1 MRGRQIK
8 PIVQSFFNDPESVL
22 APDCGVVK
30 FEGGNTPQTQPRKG
44 LPVLLC
50 NCAPMLLIALTL
62 QNIFGSLPVKAA
74 ALNDDLKM
82 GICASI

>member
-1 MRGRQIK
+1 
-8 PIVQSFFNDPESVL
+8 
-22 APDCGVVK
+22 
-30 FEGGNTPQTQPRKG
+30 

-50 NCAPMLLIALTL
+50 DCAPMLIIALAL